1 MPATSVIIGTYND
14 IEPLRLCLKSFEMQ
28 SFKDFE
34 VIIAVYSEPADEIH
48 RWLESYR
55 PEFDLSMVSV
65 NKPSLQK
72 CEVLNQAVRKASAD
86 YLLFVE
92 SNCILDEKFTLEHWQ
107 RRQRGYYLCGKR
119 VLVKQE
125 LAGTIRPD
133 MLTKG
138 LFNGISLFGIY
149 HALLGHLRYYEEAI
163 KSLCF
168 FNKGTSVNF
177 IISNFSV
184 YKGDILSIGGFDE
197 NLDRLRAGIDNDI
210 AYRLKAA
217 GIQMQSVRYS
227 AIQFY
232 LEGAWLFDNNQLPLL
247 RKNGKTDRELLN
259 AGSGNLSTCKKHEA
273 LPRKKAV
280 GFHGSDK
287 KLKVALLRNTTHYHF
302 AYYYFKALKKMNIDL
317 IDIPFNP
324 HERQPQRS
332 FQKSDLLLLVDCGLP
347 VEFPGLEEYNGLK
360 GYVSIDSCHKLNIH
374 KKYCEKYNFDV
385 VWVAQKHVV
394 EEFGPD
400 ALWLP
405 LAADED
411 VHVYN
416 PGMTERDKAW
426 ERFLSKSNYDI
437 GMCGAPYE
445 QRRRFEMLFKKA
457 GLSTHFYF
465 RKKFGE
471 EAVRETAKCTIGF
484 NAGAGFTGEK
494 GMDLNMRVFETM
506 ANGKAMLLTNTY
518 DGLGY
523 EDLFK
528 EGRHYA
534 GFRTEEEAV
543 EKAVYYA
550 GHPEEAAK
558 IAEEGQRHIL
568 AHHTYT
574 HRCEK
579 ILTDIS

>member
-1 MPATSVIIGTYND
+1 MPAISVIIGTYNNVK
-14 IEPLRLCLKSFEMQ
+14 PLRLCLKSFEMQ

-34 VIIAVYSEPADEIH
+34 VIIAMYSGPDEEI
-48 RWLESYR
+48 RTWLESYR
-55 PEFDLSMVSV
+55 PGFNISMVSV
-65 NKPSLQK
+65 NKPGFHK
-72 CEVLNQAVRKASAD
+72 CKVLNQAVRKTSTE
-86 YLLFVE
+86 YLLFIE
-92 SNCILDEKFTLEHWQ
+92 SNCILNKNFTFEHWQ
-107 RRQRGYYLCGKR
+107 RRHPGYCLCGKR
-119 VLVKQE
+119 ILAKKE
-125 LAGTIRPD
+125 LAGTIRLD
-133 MLTKG
+133 MVTKG
-138 LFNGISLFGIY
+138 LFNGISLFGLY
-149 HALLGHLRYYEEAI
+149 HALQGRIRYYEEGIRALYFF
-163 KSLCF
+163 KKGAAGSLM
-168 FNKGTSVNF
+168 
-177 IISNFSV
+177 ISNFSV

-197 NLDRLRAGIDNDI
+197 NLDRLKTGIENDI

-217 GIQMQSVRYS
+217 GIQMQSVRYR

-232 LEGAWLFDNNQLPLL
+232 LEGQWLFDNDQLVSL
-247 RKNGKTDRELLN
+247 RKSGKNEREDPDSVSDDLPTRKRYDILPWEKG
-259 AGSGNLSTCKKHEA
+259 AGFSGPK
-273 LPRKKAV
+273 
-280 GFHGSDK
+280 K
-287 KLKVALLRNTTHYHF
+287 KLKVILLRNITRYHF

-317 IDIPFNP
+317 IDIPFDP
-324 HERQPQRS
+324 HKRQPVRS
-332 FQKSDLLLLVDCGLP
+332 FQKGDLLLLVDCGLP

-360 GYVSIDSCHKLNIH
+360 GYVSIDSCHKLNMH
-374 KKYCEKYNFDV
+374 KEYCEKYNFNV

-394 EEFGPD
+394 KEFGPD

-411 VHVYN
+411 IHVYN
-416 PGMTERDKAW
+416 REMTGRDTIW
-426 ERFLSKSNYDI
+426 ERIFSKNNYDI

-471 EAVRETAKCTIGF
+471 EATREIARCAIGF
-484 NAGAGFTGEK
+484 NVGAGFTGEK
-494 GMDLNMRVFETM
+494 GIDVNMRVFETM
-506 ANGKAMLLTNTY
+506 ANGRAMLLTNIY

-523 EDLFK
+523 EDLFE

-550 GHPEEAAK
+550 GHPEEASK

-579 ILTDIS
+579 ILADIS